1 MVIMNKE
8 IRDSFKERIESMFEF
23 DSCPICKG
31 KHLILES
38 NKYEFVKF
46 DVENGKIK
54 IVGNNLDIST
64 YRERIM
70 CLECNWQ
77 MEFD

>member
-1 MVIMNKE
+1 MDKFEKE
-8 IRDSFKERIESMFEF
+8 GYIERINSMFEF

-31 KHLILES
+31 KHLIFES

-54 IVGNNLDIST
+54 IVGNNLDISN

-70 CLECNWQ
+70 CLECDWQ
-77 MEFD
+77 KEFD